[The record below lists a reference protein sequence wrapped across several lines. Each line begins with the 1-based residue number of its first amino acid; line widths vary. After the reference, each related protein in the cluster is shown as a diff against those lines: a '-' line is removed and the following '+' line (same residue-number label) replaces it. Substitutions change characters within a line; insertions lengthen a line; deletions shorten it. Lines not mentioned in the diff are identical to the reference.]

1 VAPEDNTLAEQAFKL
16 FLNFDGQFTRLTGHS
31 VAATSADENNVGVY
45 AIDGGND
52 RLYVLVF
59 NRSLLSREVQ
69 LDLGDLQASALD
81 HYRLDGSGLQTLASG
96 VAASGSQLTLGD
108 QPARTADLWVISST
122 AAGVWNGF
130 ANGFEGGR

>member
-1 VAPEDNTLAEQAFKL
+1 M

-31 VAATSADENNVGVY
+31 VAATSTDENNLGVY

-69 LDLGDLQASALD
+69 LDLGSLQASSMD
-81 HYRLDGSGLQTLASG
+81 HYRLDGSGLQTLATG
-96 VAASGSQLTLGD
+96 VAANGSQLTLGT
-108 QPARTADLWVISST
+108 QPARTADLWVIT
-122 AAGVWNGF
+122 APNAGVWNGF
-130 ANGFEGGR
+130 ASGFEDGR